1 MPHEFTNPVLKK
13 HFLKSPIPAGA
24 IRLIDIPP
32 DVFLDTEEEVN
43 VIAASL
49 WIMSILYDK
58 LPEKEVPKTKE
69 DLRKVSNPAPA
80 RAEHDVRLAVLT
92 G

>member
-13 HFLKSPIPAGA
+13 HFLKSPIPSGA

-58 LPEKEVPKTKE
+58 LPEKEVPKSKE
-69 DLRKVSNPAPA
+69 DLRKVSNPTPS
-80 RAEHDVRLAVLT
+80 RMMLEWQS
-92 G
+92 